1 MALLS
6 WGKGV
11 GFVANAQYQ
20 AGAVLNYPR
29 RLVLDTNVVLD
40 WLVFAN
46 ADALGLTA
54 AEATGGVQVMLHQ
67 AMLDELTRVLGY
79 PLLKLDESRRAEVLA
94 SYRAQ
99 GVQAGVPKAFNG
111 DHLMLP
117 EGFPR
122 CRDPDDQ
129 VFLAVAYHA
138 QAALVSRDKAVLKL
152 IKRAGRFGVQI
163 ISPPQ
168 LSAWLAA
175 G

>member
-1 MALLS
+1 
-6 WGKGV
+6 
-11 GFVANAQYQ
+11 
-20 AGAVLNYPR
+20 VLIHPR

-46 ADALGLTA
+46 DDVRGLTA
-54 AEATGGVQVMLHQ
+54 AVATGGVQVLVHQ
-67 AMLDELTRVLGY
+67 AMLDELSRVLGY

-94 SYRAQ
+94 SYQAR
-99 GVQAGVPKAFNG
+99 GIQAGVPEAFTG

-129 VFLAVAYHA
+129 LFLAVAYHA
-138 QAALVSRDKAVLKL
+138 QAALVSRDKAVLRL
-152 IKRAGRFGVQI
+152 TKRASRFGVQI
-163 ISPPQ
+163 ISPQQ
-168 LSAWLAA
+168 LSAWLAL